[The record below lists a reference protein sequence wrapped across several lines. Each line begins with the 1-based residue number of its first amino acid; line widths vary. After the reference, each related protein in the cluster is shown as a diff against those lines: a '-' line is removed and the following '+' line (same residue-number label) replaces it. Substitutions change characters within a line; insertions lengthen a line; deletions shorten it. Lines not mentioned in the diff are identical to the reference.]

1 MHNSNV
7 EILTKLE
14 KWPLSMVHHVDNV
27 FIIIQTSKT
36 QINAHTDVD
45 KPNTSAM
52 KKTGIV
58 TIKKYY

>member
-1 MHNSNV
+1 
-7 EILTKLE
+7 
-14 KWPLSMVHHVDNV
+14 MVHHVDNV
-27 FIIIQTSKT
+27 SIIIQTSKM